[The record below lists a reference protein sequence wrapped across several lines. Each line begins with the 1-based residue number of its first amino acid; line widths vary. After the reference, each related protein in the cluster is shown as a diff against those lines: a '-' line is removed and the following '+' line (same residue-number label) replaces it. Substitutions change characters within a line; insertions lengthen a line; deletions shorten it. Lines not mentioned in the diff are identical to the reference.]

1 MTNQT
6 TFSEPNKKPIKDIVT
21 EVNGND
27 DKSFSEKKVLD
38 VNNQKAVSMQGF
50 VFADQTIR
58 VEMINGEPWFVAKDV
73 CDILGIKNSRHALI
87 LLDAD
92 EKGVILTDTP
102 GGKQGMATVNESG
115 LYSLIMN
122 SRKPEAKAFR
132 KWVTSE
138 VLPAIRKDGGYMI
151 AKPEETPEE
160 LALRA
165 ITVLQ
170 ATVER
175 QKAMLAVATPKAAA
189 LDILAEKAGSYCITD
204 AAKLLQIR
212 PSELFD
218 YLQSHGWIYRRMS
231 SNEYIGYQRHLV
243 NGDLE
248 HKVTTIT
255 TNFGEKSRYQV
266 RVKHKGLTV
275 LARLLNPGSG
285 EDK

>member
-6 TFSEPNKKPIKDIVT
+6 TSSEPNKKPIKDIVK

-38 VNNQKAVSMQGF
+38 VNNQKVVSMQGF

-58 VEMINGEPWFVAKDV
+58 VEMINGEPWFIAKDV

-102 GGKQGMATVNESG
+102 GGKQEMATVNESG

-165 ITVLQ
+165 LTVLQ

-189 LDILAEKAGSYCITD
+189 LDILAEKEGSYCITD

-218 YLQSHGWIYRRMS
+218 YLQAHGWIYRRMS